1 MRLTTNI
8 RNKFKDHLNQGYKYR
23 MEPFIYWKMI
33 DNELSN
39 VACMILSIP
48 CSEAPVERLF
58 GGLSYM
64 VDAASNRMKD
74 DLIDAEMVIRMATI
88 FSHKND
94 FLGNISSQF
103 EQSINF
109 LEKNAFPNVR
119 ELIENLDNDNQIPKN
134 D

>member
-1 MRLTTNI
+1 
-8 RNKFKDHLNQGYKYR
+8 
-23 MEPFIYWKMI
+23 
-33 DNELSN
+33 
-39 VACMILSIP
+39 
-48 CSEAPVERLF
+48 
-58 GGLSYM
+58 
-64 VDAASNRMKD
+64 
-74 DLIDAEMVIRMATI
+74 MATI